1 MRGPAK
7 GMKPRTTT
15 LASFPVPTM
24 GLISNANLATPPQGG
39 AEVLTNWFPTTN
51 SIRLRRGMRRW
62 ASMSEGSP
70 VKALFTY
77 TSGLQQ
83 QLFAANDDGIFNVT
97 NVPEPYSMM
106 IGAGFLDDVLGT
118 ENDDILGVSS
128 TDGLGVLSGTASG
141 DWVTLQFSTAGG
153 TFLIGVNGV
162 DDGFIYDG
170 VDFWPYVSGGVSS
183 LGVSGATGDFQPGDE
198 VLGDVSGA
206 TGVVVKE
213 ASGFLYLKTISGTF
227 QVGELVE
234 GAISG
239 TAQVDQLPVQI
250 APGIDG
256 IASTRFSYVW
266 SYKNRVWFIER
277 DTLNVWYLPVDQIGG
292 TANVFPL
299 GGIFPRGGSLL
310 WGQSWSLDSSGD
322 GGLSAQNVFVTT
334 EGEVASYQGL
344 SPESADS
351 WSIVGVYQIGT
362 PLGKKA
368 WIRAGGDLIIATTLG
383 MIPLGRAIST
393 DYAGLGLI
401 AISNPIADQWKEAV
415 EIRGTENWVC
425 HLWGEG
431 QMMLVSPPVP
441 ADAAPMVMVANSDSG
456 AWCIFDAW
464 QPTAMATFR
473 GGLFMGSTRGRV
485 QQGWVGGEDEG
496 MTYTGVAVPLFNDLG
511 APGQLKIAKVARAV
525 MRSAYAVRDSLAALF
540 DWRQSIPP
548 APSAAVVPAASVW
561 DGGIWD
567 SSLWNAERNAIITD
581 GWHSVGG
588 SGYASSVVLQITSGA
603 PVPLDVEVVRFD
615 YSYVNADIIT

>member
-1 MRGPAK
+1 
-7 GMKPRTTT
+7 MKPRTTT

-39 AEVLTNWFPTTN
+39 ASVLLNWFPTTN

-70 VKALFTY
+70 VKAVFTY

-128 TDGLGVLSGTASG
+128 TDGLGVMSGTKSG

-153 TFLIGVNGV
+153 TFLIGVNGI

-213 ASGFLYLKTISGTF
+213 ASGFLYLRNISGTF

-256 IASTRFSYVW
+256 IASNRFSYVW

-464 QPTAMATFR
+464 QPTSMATFR

-485 QQGWVGGEDEG
+485 QQGWIGGEDEG
-496 MTYTGVAVPLFNDLG
+496 ATYTGVAVPLFNDLG

-525 MRSAYAVRDSLAALF
+525 MRSAYAIRDSLIAVF

-548 APSAAVVPAASVW
+548 APSAAVVPVASVW

-567 SSLWNAERNAIITD
+567 VSLWNAERNSIITD
-581 GWHSVGG
+581 RWHSVGG